1 MRKLSD
7 LDFYILWKTI
17 EIMNIIKKSLHLL
30 LRAQLIIFVGLV
42 VLTVPTHA
50 DSASSPSLTPDQ
62 MKGFQKLQLKM
73 YAVGQQLDEIRQKAL
88 EAKPKLKNQQ
98 DEYQSLLIK
107 TMKKQGNDP
116 DSALLRMHQI
126 RGELQDQGLTK
137 GKRKQLIT
145 EYQQKEVQI
154 QQAGHDAIQD
164 KRVHK
169 AAEELSKATIVAMRE
184 QEPKT
189 AELLQEMEEL
199 RQQMQQFIAKA
210 KVDASGK

>member
-1 MRKLSD
+1 
-7 LDFYILWKTI
+7 
-17 EIMNIIKKSLHLL
+17 MNIIKKSLHLFL
-30 LRAQLIIFVGLV
+30 EAQLIAFVGLV
-42 VLTVPTHA
+42 VLTVPAHA
-50 DSASSPSLTPDQ
+50 ESASSLSLTPDKLTPDQ

-73 YAVGQQLDEIRQKAL
+73 YAIGQQLDEIRQKTL
-88 EAKPKLKNQQ
+88 EAKPKLKSQQ

-116 DSALLRMHQI
+116 DPALVRMHQI
-126 RGELQDQGLTK
+126 RGELQNQGLTK
-137 GKRKQLIT
+137 DKRKQLIT

-169 AAEELSKATIVAMRE
+169 AAEELSKATVVAMRE

-189 AELLQEMEEL
+189 AELLQEMEQL
-199 RQQMQQFIAKA
+199 RQQMQQLIAKA
-210 KVDASGK
+210 KADASGK